1 VAKIVDK
8 KKKRSEI
15 RDAALEIFARKG
27 FENTTVQE
35 IADKA
40 NISKGTIYLYFKTK
54 EDILDAAS
62 QEILQQLEGE
72 LLQALDGLS
81 DPSDKL
87 SALIKQALDITPEFE
102 QIFAVH
108 MEIRLFHLRNKAYEN
123 VIRHLEETLIRFRLI
138 VTEIIEQ
145 GKDQGVFRSKVN
157 AQALAICLLG
167 IIDGIVMQ
175 YLHDKSG
182 FSMQDVRDEFL
193 KNFFNGLMA
202 KGQQSATEGIKRA

>member
-1 VAKIVDK
+1 MAKIVDK

-62 QEILQQLEGE
+62 QEILQQLEEDILGAAE
-72 LLQALDGLS
+72 GLT
-81 DPSDKL
+81 DPFDKL
-87 SALIKQALDITPEFE
+87 SALISEALNITPEFE
-102 QIFAVH
+102 QIFTVH
-108 MEIRLFHLRNKAYEN
+108 MEIRLFHLRNKAYEK
-123 VIRHLEETLIRFRLI
+123 VIRHLKRTLAKFRTI
-138 VTEIIEQ
+138 VSEIIEQ
-145 GKDQGVFRSKVN
+145 GRNQGVFRIDVD
-157 AQALAICLLG
+157 AEALAICLLG
-167 IIDGIVMQ
+167 IVDGIVMQ
-175 YLHDKSG
+175 YLHDKSD
-182 FSMQDVRDEFL
+182 FSIQDVRDEFL

-202 KGQQSATEGIKRA
+202 EDHQAEICNN